1 MGRVE
6 LYPLDGQAVPVIN
19 RKYLFL
25 LINRRSS
32 LYVVGVNGHKGYG
45 ASALH
50 PADGLNV
57 MNLVTRDPDIVMP
70 PMDPTPG
77 MAYSPTIRVRV
88 HIKRG

>member
-6 LYPLDGQAVPVIN
+6 PNLLDGQAVPVVD
-19 RKYLFL
+19 REYLLL
-25 LINRRSS
+25 LIDRRSS
-32 LYVVGVNGHKGYG
+32 LYVVGVNGYKGHG
-45 ASALH
+45 APALH
-50 PADGLNV
+50 PADGLNM